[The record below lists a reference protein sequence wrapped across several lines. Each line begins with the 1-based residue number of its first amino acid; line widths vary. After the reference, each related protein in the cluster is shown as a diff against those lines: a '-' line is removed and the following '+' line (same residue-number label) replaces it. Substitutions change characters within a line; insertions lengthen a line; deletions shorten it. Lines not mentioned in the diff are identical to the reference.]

1 MINVTTASSQHTA
14 TDLLNL
20 SPEQTALEVK
30 DLNLYYGNKQALFNV
45 NMKIP
50 KGQVTA
56 FIGPSGCGKSTL
68 LRCINRMNDLVEI
81 CRIEGEI
88 QLHGHNIY
96 DKSVDVSALRRQVG
110 MVFQRPNPL
119 PKSIY
124 ENVVYGLRLQGSM
137 IAAPWTRRPSA
148 PARRGPV
155 GRGEGSPARQRLRPL
170 RRSAAATGD
179 CPCHRH
185 RAGSAAAR

>member
-1 MINVTTASSQHTA
+1 MINVTPSSAPHTA

-20 SPEQTALEVK
+20 TPEQTALEVK

-68 LRCINRMNDLVEI
+68 AALHQPDERSGGDLPH
-81 CRIEGEI
+81 RGGI

-110 MVFQRPNPL
+110 MVFQRPNPSPSHL
-119 PKSIY
+119 R
-124 ENVVYGLRLQGSM
+124 ERGLR
-137 IAAPWTRRPSA
+137 PA
-148 PARRGPV
+148 PAGH
-155 GRGEGSPARQRLRPL
+155 Q
-170 RRSAAATGD
+170 
-179 CPCHRH
+179 
-185 RAGSAAAR
+185 

>member
-56 FIGPSGCGKSTL
+56 FIGP
-68 LRCINRMNDLVEI
+68 
-81 CRIEGEI
+81 
-88 QLHGHNIY
+88 
-96 DKSVDVSALRRQVG
+96 
-110 MVFQRPNPL
+110 P
-119 PKSIY
+119 
-124 ENVVYGLRLQGSM
+124 
-137 IAAPWTRRPSA
+137 
-148 PARRGPV
+148 
-155 GRGEGSPARQRLRPL
+155 
-170 RRSAAATGD
+170 AAASPPCCAASTG
-179 CPCHRH
+179 
-185 RAGSAAAR
+185 

>member
-1 MINVTTASSQHTA
+1 MINVTPSSAPHTA

-20 SPEQTALEVK
+20 TPEQTALEVK

-110 MVFQRPNPL
+110 MVFQL
-119 PKSIY
+119 SLIH
-124 ENVVYGLRLQGSM
+124 
-137 IAAPWTRRPSA
+137 I
-148 PARRGPV
+148 
-155 GRGEGSPARQRLRPL
+155 
-170 RRSAAATGD
+170 
-179 CPCHRH
+179 
-185 RAGSAAAR
+185 

>member
-1 MINVTTASSQHTA
+1 MINVTPSSTQHTA

-20 SPEQTALEVK
+20 TPEADRPRGQGSQPVLRR
-30 DLNLYYGNKQALFNV
+30 QAGAVQRQHEN
-45 NMKIP
+45 P
-50 KGQVTA
+50 QGQVTA

-81 CRIEGEI
+81 CRIEGD
-88 QLHGHNIY
+88 QLHGRNIY

-110 MVFQRPNPL
+110 MVFQRPNPF

-124 ENVVYGLRLQGSM
+124 ENVVYGLRLQG
-137 IAAPWTRRPSA
+137 ITTAVPWTRPPKRSCA
-148 PARRGPV
+148 VRRSGT
-155 GRGEGSPARQRLRPL
+155 GEGSPARQRLRPL
-170 RRSAAATGD
+170 RRPAAASGD

-185 RAGSAAAR
+185 RAGSVVAR